1 MGAEVADVD
10 GRNCKGAEVTDGE
23 EAVGAPAVVLY
34 PDEIFCMGLHI
45 SSPNLRLCPPEP
57 DPSCIGGDRL
67 SNRPCPI
74 HYELENS
81 DVLPPIAGI
90 GCVWG

>member
-10 GRNCKGAEVTDGE
+10 GRNCEGAEVADGE
-23 EAVGAPAVVLY
+23 EAVGAPAVVLH
-34 PDEIFCMGLHI
+34 PDEIFCIGLHI
-45 SSPNLRLCPPEP
+45 SSPNLRLCPEQ

-74 HYELENS
+74 HYEPENS